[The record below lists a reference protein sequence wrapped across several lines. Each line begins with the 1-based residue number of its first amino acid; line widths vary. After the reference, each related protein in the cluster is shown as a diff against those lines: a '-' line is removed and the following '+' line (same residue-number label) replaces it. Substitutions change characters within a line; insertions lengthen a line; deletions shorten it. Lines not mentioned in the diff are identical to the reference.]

1 MSLAKSKG
9 TILLRSRLGI
19 QNIRRSDDAL
29 WHTPKGLNCELL
41 QQYRRSMLSTGY
53 DCSLA
58 GGGASLTQ
66 YIQRPC
72 NTEMTGIMSD
82 IMLTVTR
89 TMQIVYYG
97 TPDIQTYV
105 RQAHEHKQ

>member
-1 MSLAKSKG
+1 MSQARSKG

-19 QNIRRSDDAL
+19 RKIRRRDDAF

-41 QQYRRSMLSTGY
+41 LQYRRSMLPNV
-53 DCSLA
+53 CERSLA

-72 NTEMTGIMSD
+72 NTEMTGIMSH
-82 IMLTVTR
+82 IMFTV
-89 TMQIVYYG
+89 I
-97 TPDIQTYV
+97 
-105 RQAHEHKQ
+105 

>member
-1 MSLAKSKG
+1 MQVMSQGRSKG

-19 QNIRRSDDAL
+19 RNIRRRDDAL
-29 WHTPKGLNCELL
+29 WHTPKGLNWELL
-41 QQYRRSMLSTGY
+41 LQYRRSMLSNGC

-66 YIQRPC
+66 YIQRHC

-82 IMLTVTR
+82 IMFTV
-89 TMQIVYYG
+89 I
-97 TPDIQTYV
+97 
-105 RQAHEHKQ
+105 